1 MLLKSPPPSMQME
14 WEVQQMRREYEAQF
28 PPNPFEHVGE
38 GYEAHAPLPIAH
50 MEVRDPCDDIIGN
63 SFHDDPFGGNPF
75 DNPFS
80 ANPFDDPFN
89 YDPFNYVPHP
99 DDDVTDEDNGGKST
113 RKPRRRNDSP
123 HVFGDVFEAN
133 WYRQFLCPEV
143 RDRTYRLSSRDRYG
157 DFRCLFRLPLKKVD
171 DLVNTFLEKD
181 WIRLSKHCR
190 NDEQLRVK
198 AQLLILGTLN
208 VLGHHSPFKTVQ

>member
-1 MLLKSPPPSMQME
+1 MQME

-123 HVFGDVFEAN
+123 YVFGDVFEAN

-143 RDRTYRLSSRDRYG
+143 RDRQAVTATATSAAYFASLLKRLM
-157 DFRCLFRLPLKKVD
+157 
-171 DLVNTFLEKD
+171 
-181 WIRLSKHCR
+181 I
-190 NDEQLRVK
+190 
-198 AQLLILGTLN
+198 LLILFWRRIGSVSASTAAMMSN
-208 VLGHHSPFKTVQ
+208 FV

>member
-113 RKPRRRNDSP
+113 QSLVVEMTPHMCLGMCLKPIGTVDS
-123 HVFGDVFEAN
+123 FAQKSEIA
-133 WYRQFLCPEV
+133 
-143 RDRTYRLSSRDRYG
+143 RTVCQAVTAMATSAAYFASLLKRLM
-157 DFRCLFRLPLKKVD
+157 
-171 DLVNTFLEKD
+171 
-181 WIRLSKHCR
+181 I
-190 NDEQLRVK
+190 
-198 AQLLILGTLN
+198 LLILFWRRIGSVSASTAAMMSN
-208 VLGHHSPFKTVQ
+208 FV